1 MTAITPASEATTSET
16 TLRTVTVPLVL
27 KDAKPRVSHYHEVKA
42 DDARHAGVII
52 ILANAVL
59 EQAGVMGMQNLTLT
73 VAASTLE
80 DKPGLV
86 FNPPIEAPKP
96 IPTPAEAEAEMAR
109 FQQSV
114 EVADAARADAE
125 APTEAEVTEVAQAD
139 AELAKVA
146 FEEANIEADTKAANT
161 EAPKAK
167 AKAKAKQD

>member
-1 MTAITPASEATTSET
+1 MTAITPAVEATTSET
-16 TLRTVTVPLVL
+16 TPTTEVEAPTLRTVTVPLVL

-73 VAASTLE
+73 VAASTLT

-96 IPTPAEAEAEMAR
+96 KATEPTDLAEAL
-109 FQQSV
+109 
-114 EVADAARADAE
+114 AAHADAE
-125 APTEAEVTEVAQAD
+125 APTETEVAEVAQAD